1 MIGTR
6 VAGYQITEKLGE
18 GGMGV
23 VYKAVDLSLD
33 RVVALKALTAELAK
47 NPELEQR
54 FRAEARAQASLNHVN
69 LATLYA
75 FLVEGDSAWMVM
87 EFIEGQTFAGMIQQR
102 GPIPSTESVPL
113 FRQALL
119 GLGYAHR
126 MGIVHRD
133 IKPGNIMVNRQGIVK
148 VMDFGIAKVLGNRG
162 MTKTGTQMGTAW
174 YMPPEQVMNRGVD
187 IRSDIYALGITL
199 YEMLAGRVPF
209 DGDSDYQVMTA
220 QVNTPPPPPTQFYP
234 YIPLGVVNAV
244 LRALEKDPNARFQ
257 TTEEFGAALE
267 NPGEPGWVPAA
278 AGVPVMAAVAPVVA
292 GPVHAGMANTAPL
305 TQPGFVAPP
314 PPPPVGFSWTVPR
327 LALLGLGVVI
337 LAGAAVFLK
346 VHSFAPKPVGG
357 LVAPITGNANS
368 SGGSQAQVDIPPVQV
383 PGGTAPPTDAGHS
396 PGSTPPAASSNQQQ
410 APPQQQQAP
419 PAPSELIIPA
429 GTTVSVRTMEP
440 IDSGRSFRGQKL
452 AASVDAP
459 LIAGGTVIVP
469 RGANAQ
475 LEVVNATSSGHF
487 KGRAELELRLV
498 AISVRGQFRFVRSDI
513 FLREGSLREKTGAA
527 VVGGAAAVGGAI
539 GGMFHKR
546 RGAAEGAAAG
556 AGAGAAGE
564 AATRSEV
571 IIPSESVLEFHLRA
585 AVPAS

>member
-75 FLVEGDSAWMVM
+75 FLVENGSAWMVM

-162 MTKTGTQMGTAW
+162 MTKTGTMVGTAW
-174 YMPPEQVMNRGVD
+174 YMPPEQVMNRAVD
-187 IRSDIYALGITL
+187 IRSDIYALGVTL

-220 QVNTPPPPPTQFYP
+220 QVNTPPPAPTQFYP
-234 YIPLGVVNAV
+234 YIPGGVVNAV
-244 LRALEKDPNARFQ
+244 LKALEKDPNARFQ

-278 AGVPVMAAVAPVVA
+278 VAVPGMAAVAPVVA
-292 GPVHAGMANTAPL
+292 GPVHAAMGNTAPL

-314 PPPPVGFSWTVPR
+314 PPAPGSSWTVPR

-346 VHSFAPKPVGG
+346 MHSLAPKPAGG

-368 SGGSQAQVDIPPVQV
+368 SNGSQAQVDIPPVQV
-383 PGGTAPPTDAGHS
+383 PGGAPPTDAGHS
-396 PGSTPPAASSNQQQ
+396 PGSIPPAASSNQQQ
-410 APPQQQQAP
+410 QPPPQQP

-459 LIAGGTVIVP
+459 LMAGGSVVVP

-498 AISVRGQFRFVRSDI
+498 AMSVRGQFRFVRSDI

-527 VVGGAAAVGGAI
+527 MVGGAAAVGGAI
-539 GGMFHKR
+539 GGMFHKK

-556 AGAGAAGE
+556 AGAGAAGAE
-564 AATRSEV
+564 ATRSEV